1 MANTPDNMDK
11 RRKRREAQ
19 RRKQKMQRRRLRLG
33 LLAAVVLLGLCGGA
47 LYYFTQSVPAEQ
59 LSSVTDRQMEATEAP
74 TEAPTEATRAPHHH
88 HSHSGSGRFE
98 HHRLRGGLRS
108 VPKWL

>member
-19 RRKQKMQRRRLRLG
+19 RKKQKMQRRRLRLG

-59 LSSVTDRQMEATEAP
+59 LSSVTDHQMETTEAP
-74 TEAPTEATRAPHHH
+74 TEAPTEATRAPYDP
-88 HSHSGSGRFE
+88 SPPFTFGQRE
-98 HHRLRGGLRS
+98 I
-108 VPKWL
+108 